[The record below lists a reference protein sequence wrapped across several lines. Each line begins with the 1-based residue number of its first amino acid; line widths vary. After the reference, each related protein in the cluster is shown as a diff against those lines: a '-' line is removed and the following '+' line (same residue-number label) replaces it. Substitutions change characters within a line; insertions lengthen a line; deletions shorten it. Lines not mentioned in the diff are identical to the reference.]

1 MSQKHKYSKC
11 DKRTCNGNEKENN
24 QNYHVFFYENGA
36 NVYEKKRAEFDEKV
50 TRLLKYWLRISAVEC
65 ST

>member
-24 QNYHVFFYENGA
+24 QNYHGKWSKMCM
-36 NVYEKKRAEFDEKV
+36 EKNPAEFDEKV
-50 TRLLKYWLRISAVEC
+50 TRLLKY
-65 ST
+65 